1 MKILGLVPS
10 AVMAM
15 AVSGQS
21 LADNSMNGTYMADK
35 ASMSLMAILPMRMYL
50 VVNGDD
56 AYFLMQGPDEEKK
69 LPLKARADGNKLLLG
84 DKDDKNPLIFYR
96 RIGNSGILECLK
108 CQAQGLPGVWI
119 RVARER

>member
-1 MKILGLVPS
+1 MKILSIVSS

-15 AVSGQS
+15 AVPDQS

-35 ASMSLMAILPMRMYL
+35 ASMSLMEIIPMRMYL

-56 AYFLMQGPDEEKK
+56 AYFLVQGPDKEKK

-84 DKDDKNPLIFYR
+84 EKDDKNPLIFYR
-96 RIGNSGILECLK
+96 RIGNPGILECLK
-108 CQAQGLPGVWI
+108 CQAQGLPGAWI